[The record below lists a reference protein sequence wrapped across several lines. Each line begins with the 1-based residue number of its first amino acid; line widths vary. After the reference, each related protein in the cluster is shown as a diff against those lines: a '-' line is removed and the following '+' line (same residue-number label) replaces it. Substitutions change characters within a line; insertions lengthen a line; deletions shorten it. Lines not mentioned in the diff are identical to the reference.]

1 MKLRPIPF
9 ALLFGLASSSA
20 IAGPSWIDWS
30 SASTGSLTVGA
41 NTVGVT
47 LSGSTP
53 MGLVNGDYY
62 YNNGATGGTSITGTY
77 GGLTPSDMIQVNG
90 PSSFTL
96 SFNQAI
102 LNPYIAL
109 VSVGQGYAVNYTF
122 NGPVTVLTAGPNYWG
137 YIGYTS
143 SGNTLTGY
151 EYNGVVQLAGSY
163 TSLTVS
169 TAPGEFWHGFNV
181 GTNAV
186 AAPVP
191 EPETYAMLLA
201 GLGFVSFVARR
212 RKQKLA
218 V

>member
-1 MKLRPIPF
+1 MKLKPIPF
-9 ALLFGLASSSA
+9 ALILALVSSGA
-20 IAGPSWIDWS
+20 IAGPSWIDWTSTS
-30 SASTGSLTVGA
+30 SGSLTVGA
-41 NTVGVT
+41 TTVGVT
-47 LSGSTP
+47 LSGSAP
-53 MGLVNGDYY
+53 VSQIDGDYY
-62 YNNGATGGTSITGTY
+62 YNNSSTGGTAVNGTY
-77 GGLTPSDMIQVNG
+77 GGLTPSDMLQVSDA
-90 PSSFTL
+90 SSFTL
-96 SFNQAI
+96 SFSQAI

-169 TAPGEFWHGFNV
+169 TAPGEYWHGFNV
-181 GTNAV
+181 GTDAV

-191 EPETYAMLLA
+191 EPETYAMMLA
-201 GLGFVSFVARR
+201 GLGLLGVVARR
-212 RKQKLA
+212 RKQKLNA
-218 V
+218 